1 MNLIRKVRF
10 QVGYRLAWLSRKF
23 SEAGYVQQNSEFTG
37 IGHIGDYRKN
47 GEQSLA

>member
-23 SEAGYVQQNSEFTG
+23 S
-37 IGHIGDYRKN
+37 
-47 GEQSLA
+47 